1 MQPFLKEILPL
12 GWQSA
17 TPFIIKESMG
27 DLKEDI
33 YGLELVELVKLLLPA
48 QPTPAEDLIHQT
60 VLEVILEKF
69 GPRPR

>member
-1 MQPFLKEILPL
+1 MQPSLTEILPL

-17 TPFIIKESMG
+17 SLFIIKESMS

>member
-1 MQPFLKEILPL
+1 MQPSLTEILPL

-17 TPFIIKESMG
+17 SLFIIKESMS

-33 YGLELVELVKLLLPA
+33 YKLELVELVKLVLPA